1 MGRFR
6 KIIEDTLNKA
16 DNPFVIR
23 LISSCGTTNNLLE
36 GGLILPNG
44 QIIKV
49 FTEST
54 ISYYDLVS
62 KVYSAVSS
70 LNDNSELL
78 EQFDL
83 DIEDNNI
90 IKYSIGH
97 DFQPNF
103 IALPSIMITDQQKAI
118 LQYIINALPEDQNI
132 SVMSDEDLLKDV
144 TATKGMNIETVLDQL
159 ISEQLDEGEQ
169 KVFDKDSGY
178 NVSEDELVIF
188 DKLKE
193 KYPNIKMS
201 VTDDRF
207 INPETHRHFQIDFY
221 DPDTDTAFNLN
232 KHIKHGRRKYDAADP
247 NCQADV
253 KWLQNKDGEFYAKI
267 LHTWRDLDPLKREV
281 AKQNGLKFIEWFNMD
296 EFNRW
301 YENPSL
307 TYKEYK
313 YAPDSMQYDRDEYF
327 AQKARGRDIYGLDSE
342 DSKN

>member
-6 KIIEDTLNKA
+6 KIIEDTINKV
-16 DNPFVIR
+16 DNPFIIR
-23 LISSCGTTNNLLE
+23 LISTCGTTNNLLE
-36 GGLILPNG
+36 GGLILPDG
-44 QIIKV
+44 QLIRV

-70 LNDNSELL
+70 LNDNEDLI
-78 EQFDL
+78 EQFDIDL
-83 DIEDNNI
+83 IDNSI

-103 IALPSIMITDQQKAI
+103 ITLPSIQITDVQKQI
-118 LQYIINALPEDQNI
+118 LQQILNILPEDKDI
-132 SVMSDEDLLKDV
+132 SVMTEEDLLQEV
-144 TATKGMNIETVLDQL
+144 TAVKGSSIEKVLDTL
-159 ISEQLDEGEQ
+159 LSKQLDEGEQ

-307 TYKEYK
+307 TYEEYK

-342 DSKN
+342 DSKD